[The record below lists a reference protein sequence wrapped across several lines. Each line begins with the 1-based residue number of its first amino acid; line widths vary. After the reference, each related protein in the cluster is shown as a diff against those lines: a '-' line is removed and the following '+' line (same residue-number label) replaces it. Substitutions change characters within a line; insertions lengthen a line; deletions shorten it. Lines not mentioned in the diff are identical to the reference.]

1 VLARALRDRY
11 PSAKVIALDL
21 SLAMLKLAVTRG
33 NLWGRL
39 AERVRSSGVQRVC
52 GNLQRLPL
60 GTSSMDLVCSNCALE
75 WTADLRPTF
84 AEFYRVLAR
93 GGLLMF
99 TTLGPDT
106 LKELRAVLAQEPGS
120 GLPHP
125 LTDMHD
131 IGDALVTAGFADP
144 VMDMEY
150 VTLTYASFP
159 DLLRDLRQSGAQRWG
174 ASAQT
179 GLRGRDWLARL
190 AQRYESFRRDG
201 RLPAT
206 FELVY
211 GHAWKPEQPRI
222 AEDGRA
228 IIRVDR
234 SRSKSG
240 G

>member
-1 VLARALRDRY
+1 
-11 PSAKVIALDL
+11 
-21 SLAMLKLAVTRG
+21 
-33 NLWGRL
+33 
-39 AERVRSSGVQRVC
+39 
-52 GNLQRLPL
+52 
-60 GTSSMDLVCSNCALE
+60 
-75 WTADLRPTF
+75 
-84 AEFYRVLAR
+84 
-93 GGLLMF
+93 MF